1 MKRLLQILIINVLL
15 LIPQPGHSQVV
26 NESFSTSSVLAEGQW
41 FKIAFTKEGIY
52 RIDYSMFKQLGLTNP
67 SDPKIFG
74 NNSGQLSYYNDD
86 PKPDDLKEIPTLKVK
101 GSDGIFNE
109 GDYLLFYG
117 KGTNQWK
124 YNSVS
129 GDYDF
134 NRHNYSD
141 TAFYFITSGADSG
154 KTVISVRD
162 TLVPPNYYSASYD
175 ALFIHEIE
183 DVNLIKSG
191 REWYQPVSTL
201 SGITIN
207 PGFSD
212 IITSEKIN
220 YSIRVLARSS
230 IPALFRLY
238 EGANILEGILV
249 PEVNLFNYTGMYA
262 RIAEVTG
269 SAYSASSSP
278 VWEMKFYNN
287 GEQGALGWIDY
298 IKLHGRA
305 LTTIAGSTII
315 FSDSRSVKSG
325 GITEFTVKSQTEGVN
340 IWDVTDPFNPNS
352 VQYTKTGDLLKF
364 IKSTNKIRTFI
375 VFTND
380 KVLRPVIKATPVPNQ
395 NLHASQSADMVI
407 VTHPLFLAYANKIAE
422 IHNENTG
429 LVSQVVT
436 PEQIYNEFSG
446 GIPDIAA
453 IRNFLRMKYKKQNG
467 SSHPLRYLLLFGDGS
482 YENKTPPPHNP
493 NFIPTYQSQNSNIIV
508 SSFTSDDFYGL
519 LDNGEGEADGT
530 EDLGIGRLPASD
542 TTQAGNMVSKIVRY
556 LSTRSMGDWRNVIC
570 ITADDEDGNAY
581 MNDAEGLSS
590 LLDTRYPAYNID
602 KIYLDA
608 FRQVTSVS
616 GQSYP
621 DVNKAINNRINAGC
635 LIFNYLGH
643 GSETGLTGERVLKTD
658 DINNW
663 KNTYRLP
670 LFITA
675 TCEFGRFDD
684 MELNSSTREMTGKN
698 SAGEMVLLNRDGGGI
713 ALMTTTR
720 VVYSAPNYTLNRSI
734 YNYAFTRDPYG
745 NALGLG
751 DIIRLAKL
759 NSGTS
764 MNKRNFLLLGDPA
777 VRLAYPSYGQIK
789 TDSVNKASV
798 TDRID
803 SLKALSMMTV
813 SGHIEDNNGNLMNDF
828 SGTVY
833 PLVYDKATKVKT
845 LSNDGG
851 QTMEFNLV
859 NNIVF
864 SGKTKAS
871 KGQFSFTFLVPKDI
885 DYSYGPG
892 KFSYYASQGNTDM
905 GGAFTNFIIGG
916 FSNSSSSDTE
926 GPNIK
931 LFLNDTLFRYGGITD
946 SNPVLLAIIE
956 DKGGINTTGSGIGHD
971 LTAFLDNERNNS
983 FVLNNYFENDL
994 DNYKKGRIIYPVG
1007 KIEAGTHTM
1016 TLKAWD
1022 NFNNSTEKSIAFLVK
1037 TDRGFILN
1045 NLLNYPNPVI
1055 DQTNIS
1061 AEHNRPDANLNVVIN
1076 IYNLSGKII
1085 RIIRTS
1091 FQSTGY
1097 KLPPILWDGN
1107 EEGGKRAGRGI
1118 YPYSVIVSTE
1128 KGEVTRASGRMII
1141 L

>member
-380 KVLRPVIKATPVPNQ
+380 KVLRPV
-395 NLHASQSADMVI
+395 
-407 VTHPLFLAYANKIAE
+407 NKS
-422 IHNENTG
+422 NTC
-429 LVSQVVT
+429 SK
-436 PEQIYNEFSG
+436 PKPACFS
-446 GIPDIAA
+446 IC
-453 IRNFLRMKYKKQNG
+453 
-467 SSHPLRYLLLFGDGS
+467 RYG
-482 YENKTPPPHNP
+482 NCN
-493 NFIPTYQSQNSNIIV
+493 
-508 SSFTSDDFYGL
+508 SSFISGL
-519 LDNGEGEADGT
+519 C
-530 EDLGIGRLPASD
+530 
-542 TTQAGNMVSKIVRY
+542 K
-556 LSTRSMGDWRNVIC
+556 
-570 ITADDEDGNAY
+570 
-581 MNDAEGLSS
+581 
-590 LLDTRYPAYNID
+590 
-602 KIYLDA
+602 
-608 FRQVTSVS
+608 
-616 GQSYP
+616 
-621 DVNKAINNRINAGC
+621 
-635 LIFNYLGH
+635 
-643 GSETGLTGERVLKTD
+643 
-658 DINNW
+658 
-663 KNTYRLP
+663 
-670 LFITA
+670 
-675 TCEFGRFDD
+675 
-684 MELNSSTREMTGKN
+684 
-698 SAGEMVLLNRDGGGI
+698 
-713 ALMTTTR
+713 
-720 VVYSAPNYTLNRSI
+720 
-734 YNYAFTRDPYG
+734 
-745 NALGLG
+745 
-751 DIIRLAKL
+751 
-759 NSGTS
+759 
-764 MNKRNFLLLGDPA
+764 
-777 VRLAYPSYGQIK
+777 
-789 TDSVNKASV
+789 
-798 TDRID
+798 
-803 SLKALSMMTV
+803 
-813 SGHIEDNNGNLMNDF
+813 
-828 SGTVY
+828 
-833 PLVYDKATKVKT
+833 
-845 LSNDGG
+845 
-851 QTMEFNLV
+851 
-859 NNIVF
+859 
-864 SGKTKAS
+864 
-871 KGQFSFTFLVPKDI
+871 
-885 DYSYGPG
+885 
-892 KFSYYASQGNTDM
+892 
-905 GGAFTNFIIGG
+905 
-916 FSNSSSSDTE
+916 
-926 GPNIK
+926 
-931 LFLNDTLFRYGGITD
+931 
-946 SNPVLLAIIE
+946 
-956 DKGGINTTGSGIGHD
+956 
-971 LTAFLDNERNNS
+971 
-983 FVLNNYFENDL
+983 
-994 DNYKKGRIIYPVG
+994 
-1007 KIEAGTHTM
+1007 
-1016 TLKAWD
+1016 
-1022 NFNNSTEKSIAFLVK
+1022 
-1037 TDRGFILN
+1037 
-1045 NLLNYPNPVI
+1045 
-1055 DQTNIS
+1055 
-1061 AEHNRPDANLNVVIN
+1061 
-1076 IYNLSGKII
+1076 
-1085 RIIRTS
+1085 
-1091 FQSTGY
+1091 
-1097 KLPPILWDGN
+1097 
-1107 EEGGKRAGRGI
+1107 
-1118 YPYSVIVSTE
+1118 
-1128 KGEVTRASGRMII
+1128 
-1141 L
+1141 